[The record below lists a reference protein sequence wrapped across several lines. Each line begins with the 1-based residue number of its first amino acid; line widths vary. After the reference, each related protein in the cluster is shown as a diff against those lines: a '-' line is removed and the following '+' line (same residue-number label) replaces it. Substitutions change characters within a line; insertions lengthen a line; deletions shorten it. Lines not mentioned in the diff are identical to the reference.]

1 MQLQVHSLCHFTC
14 GYACTPPRDICHLLD
29 LMIRDPEAYE
39 LFHVHDYLLPV
50 IAYSGM
56 FKGLYDF
63 TRFVLSKKQFRDVL
77 FALPE
82 DYICDSTDNV
92 PNWVQLVK
100 CNSVLQTTLN
110 FNQGNQN

>member
-1 MQLQVHSLCHFTC
+1 
-14 GYACTPPRDICHLLD
+14 
-29 LMIRDPEAYE
+29 MIRDPEAYE
-39 LFHVHDYLLPV
+39 LFHVHDYLLLV